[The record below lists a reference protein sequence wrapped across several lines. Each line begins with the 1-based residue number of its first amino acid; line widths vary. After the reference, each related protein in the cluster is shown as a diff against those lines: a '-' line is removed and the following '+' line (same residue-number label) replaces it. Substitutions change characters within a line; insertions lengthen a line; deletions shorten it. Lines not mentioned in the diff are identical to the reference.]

1 MHGIAEL
8 MPNPSLDFELIT
20 ILFGVNSITLYYKG
34 VRGFAAEVFISDSKE
49 GLRNPVP
56 ITPVTYDAGVHKR

>member
-8 MPNPSLDFELIT
+8 MPKPSLDFELIT

-34 VRGFAAEVFISDSKE
+34 VGGIA
-49 GLRNPVP
+49 
-56 ITPVTYDAGVHKR
+56 AGVFHISLEGRVEKSCAHYTCDL